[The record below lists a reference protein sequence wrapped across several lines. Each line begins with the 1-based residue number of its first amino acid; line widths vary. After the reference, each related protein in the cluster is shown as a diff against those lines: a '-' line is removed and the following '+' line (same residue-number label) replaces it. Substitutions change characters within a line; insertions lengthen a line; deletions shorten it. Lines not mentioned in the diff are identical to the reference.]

1 MAGSRPGESNGGAT
15 SSILPVAGQLKP
27 LPDYAISLV
36 RDYDIQGVTAMLSS
50 LAHCSF
56 EVQMEAFSK
65 NLELF
70 KKPNAIGAFPDEGK
84 AKDEEEDVEDEEDDE
99 VDEDEDDDVDEDGED
114 GEDEEGEKGEDE
126 EILKLQVRNEGER
139 ECKKPRLAK
148 GFGCQAEAAV

>member
-1 MAGSRPGESNGGAT
+1 MSGSRPGESNGVAT

-65 NLELF
+65 
-70 KKPNAIGAFPDEGK
+70 
-84 AKDEEEDVEDEEDDE
+84 
-99 VDEDEDDDVDEDGED
+99 
-114 GEDEEGEKGEDE
+114 
-126 EILKLQVRNEGER
+126 VRSIASLT
-139 ECKKPRLAK
+139 CLASVSF
-148 GFGCQAEAAV
+148 GFQALVYPI